1 MQASNVPASAQA
13 AAAPVAAA
21 SNDQDSCVQR
31 KVDAVHAEDPDALIR
46 ADMLEE
52 FEQDCL

>member
-1 MQASNVPASAQA
+1 MANSSG
-13 AAAPVAAA
+13 
-21 SNDQDSCVQR
+21 DLDSCVQR